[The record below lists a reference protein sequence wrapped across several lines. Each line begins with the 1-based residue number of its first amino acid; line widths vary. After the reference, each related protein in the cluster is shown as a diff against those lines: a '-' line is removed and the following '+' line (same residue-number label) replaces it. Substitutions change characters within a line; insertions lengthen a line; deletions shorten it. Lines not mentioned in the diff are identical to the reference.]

1 MLTHAKFTNLRVL
14 TFGRRMFGTN
24 LQQFAYVCNILE
36 DVCIAICKQ
45 MYVWDKY
52 YCCVAILKHVS
63 MASTA
68 CHAYEIIRNVRYG

>member
-1 MLTHAKFTNLRVL
+1 MGAEFFRFLGA
-14 TFGRRMFGTN
+14 
-24 LQQFAYVCNILE
+24 ILE
-36 DVCIAICKQ
+36 DVCLAICKQ

-68 CHAYEIIRNVRYG
+68 CHAYEIIRNVRYR